1 MGIIGM
7 QQRLAVV
14 LAPDLELGQRM
25 MLVAFDEQQIAGR
38 NTPDLVFQG
47 RLRLAAQLVHDDPA
61 PVGHDHDLAAAG
73 LAVAVRILARLV
85 DVEAVM
91 RVLDHRNPEAPLDEA
106 RNELLDQRGLAASRP
121 SRESEYFHPDPSR
134 RIAPAKSVIVSGRH
148 SHADIANGTA
158 HFAFGKNSCS
168 PPILY
173 PAIVFCP
180 SGETTQS
187 TNAWPKAFLTFGC
200 FSGFTSMIPY
210 WLNKRRSPSTAM
222 TRFPR
227 FLNEIQVPRSA
238 RM

>member
-1 MGIIGM
+1 MLVLRM
-7 QQRLAVV
+7 QQRLPVFP
-14 LAPDLELGQRM
+14 APDFELGQRVA
-25 MLVAFDEQQIAGR
+25 LVALDQQQVAGR
-38 NTPDLVFQG
+38 DALDLLIERGF
-47 RLRLAAQLVHDDPA
+47 RLTAQLVHDDPA

-73 LAVAVRILARLV
+73 LAGAVRILARLV

-187 TNAWPKAFLTFGC
+187 TNAWPRSFFTLGC
-200 FSGFTSMIPY
+200 LAGFTSITPY
-210 WLNKRRSPSTAM
+210 WLNKRVSPSTAM
-222 TRFPR
+222 ASSPL
-227 FLNEIQVPRSA
+227 FLNEIQVPRSE